1 MWHKAK
7 VVGRQDETGAIEA
20 GQHYF
25 TIDVIDSNLSK
36 KWFVF
41 TRWHPIIVSDLMVN
55 SSSRSQLH
63 HPAVIDPRKV
73 SESITTTGGGG
84 GKAVRPVCRMAPW
97 NGRASGELSFLSL
110 RSEKLLKQI
119 LSVTETLQEAMNS
132 GGGMTEG
139 ETSNGEI
146 PGGAAPEGEAGHES
160 LTLAALAPV
169 AGAVGKVVQKAGAA
183 VATKVAK
190 LIADEDGAYQ
200 KRLIGL
206 FDRFQ
211 PETGYFVLLNDGNV
225 QPQSVEIRFRGQGD
239 ASPEVTV
246 DGKSASK
253 RDYVVIRVT
262 REDTHDD
269 IESIPN
275 VAEAWKM
282 LQTVMISGGDTNEA
296 FRAFR
301 TSIMLAP
308 QLVDPD
314 RDRVLNM
321 VQGLLRR
328 VAGEQVNA
336 TPGVGQGHESFSDR
350 QQNVG
355 RVVGFAIP
363 SLQDAWMAGSFE
375 AVIQSRPRP
384 VGVATA
390 GFSAAAAAAAG
401 VAPAPAPAPTPA
413 SAARAATDPGM
424 STRPEPSVQPF
435 EDALKFAFKWEG
447 EYSDIPGDTG
457 GKTKYGITEAVFN
470 AWRDLQVN
478 PPKTL
483 RDLTKEDAKAIY
495 WSNYWLLARC
505 GQFQRPLDLVMFD
518 AAVNHGPGGAAR
530 ILQRALNA
538 LQDNMKLPG
547 SLKLSVDGGI
557 GAKTLA
563 EADRYKPI
571 DLCMAYLEQRRATYH
586 AIVANSKKPES
597 KVPDQGKFLKG
608 WLNRV
613 DDLQQR
619 IQGLESVITQPEE
632 NNAFAG
638 YAE

>member
-7 VVGRQDETGAIEA
+7 VVGREDETGAIEA

-25 TIDVIDSNLSK
+25 TIDVIDSNLSR

-41 TRWHPIIVSDLMVN
+41 TRWHPIIVSDLMVG
-55 SSSRSQLH
+55 SSIRSQLH

-73 SESITTTGGGG
+73 SESITTTGGGS

-97 NGRASGELSFLSL
+97 NGKASGELSFLSL

-119 LSVTETLQEAMNS
+119 LSVTETLQNAMNS
-132 GGGMTEG
+132 GGAAEG
-139 ETSNGEI
+139 EVSNGEI
-146 PGGAAPEGEAGHES
+146 PGGAAPEGETGHEALS
-160 LTLAALAPV
+160 LAALAPV
-169 AGAVGKVVQKAGAA
+169 AGVVGKVVQKAGAA
-183 VATKVAK
+183 VATK
-190 LIADEDGAYQ
+190 IATMIAEEDGAYQ
-200 KRLIGL
+200 RRLTGL
-206 FDRFQ
+206 FDRFK
-211 PETGYFVLLNDGNV
+211 PEAGYFVLLNDEKA
-225 QPQSVEIRFRGQGD
+225 QPQSVEVRFRGQGD

-246 DGKSASK
+246 DGKSASG

-262 REDTHDD
+262 REVTHDD

-301 TSIMLAP
+301 TSIMMAP

-314 RDRVLNM
+314 RDRVLGM

-328 VAGEQVNA
+328 VAGEQADA
-336 TPGVGQGHESFSDR
+336 TGGAGQGHESFGAR
-350 QQNVG
+350 QTSIG
-355 RVVGFAIP
+355 RVVGYAIP
-363 SLQDAWMAGSFE
+363 SLQDAWLAGSFE
-375 AVIQSRPRP
+375 AVIQSRPKT
-384 VGVATA
+384 VGVAT
-390 GFSAAAAAAAG
+390 GGLAAALAAK
-401 VAPAPAPAPTPA
+401 VAPPPQ
-413 SAARAATDPGM
+413 RIATDPGV
-424 STRPEPSVQPF
+424 SARPEPSVQPF
-435 EDALKFAFKWEG
+435 EDALKFVFKWEG
-447 EYSDIPGDTG
+447 EYSDIAGDTG
-457 GKTKYGITEAVFN
+457 GKTMYGITEAVFN
-470 AWRDLQVN
+470 AWRDAQGLTN
-478 PPKTL
+478 KTIKQ
-483 RDLTKEDAKAIY
+483 LTKEDAKAIY

-538 LQDNMKLPG
+538 LQDSVKPPG
-547 SLKLSVDGGI
+547 AVKLSVDGGI

-563 EADRYKPI
+563 EADRYPPMDI
-571 DLCMAYLEQRRATYH
+571 CNAYLEQRRATYH
-586 AIVANSKKPES
+586 AIVANSKKPGS
-597 KVPDQGKFLKG
+597 TVPDQEKFLKG

-613 DDLQQR
+613 NDLERR
-619 IQGLESVITQPEE
+619 ISGLESTIEQPDE
-632 NNAFAG
+632 NTAFAG